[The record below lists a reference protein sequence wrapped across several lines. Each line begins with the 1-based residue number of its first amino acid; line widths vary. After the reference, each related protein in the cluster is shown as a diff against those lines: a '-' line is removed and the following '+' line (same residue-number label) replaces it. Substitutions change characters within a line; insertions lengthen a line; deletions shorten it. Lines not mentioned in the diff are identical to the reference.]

1 MTVEDAIQDQA
12 QDAQIERILQGDART
27 LARTLS
33 QVENRPGAATTEL
46 LRRLYPH
53 CGKAFIIGVTGSPGA
68 GKSTLVDGLA
78 QLYRRQE
85 LKVAILAVDPT
96 SPFSGGAILGD
107 RVRMQRLSRDSG
119 VFIRSM
125 ATRGRMGG
133 LSSAVEEALV
143 VLDAAGFDILIVE
156 TVGVG
161 QDEVD
166 IAKAAHATL
175 VVLVPGMGDDI
186 QAVKAGIMEIADVFA
201 VNKADREE
209 AGKTEAE
216 LKALL
221 SMSERPDGWT
231 PPVVMTV
238 ATSRS
243 GIEELAQA
251 LQDYRRHLQQRQE
264 TSPRTRHLYR
274 ERLLEMLRDRLL
286 HEVLDKIPASRLD
299 EAVEDWMQA
308 KADPYTILDRLL
320 ASPTVKE
327 ENDD

>member
-1 MTVEDAIQDQA
+1 MTAEDAFEEAAIEGQV
-12 QDAQIERILQGDART
+12 ERILSADPRT

-33 QVENRPGAATTEL
+33 QVENRPGPATTEL
-46 LRRLYPH
+46 MRRLYPH
-53 CGKAFIIGVTGSPGA
+53 GGKAFIVGVTGSPGA

-78 QLYRRQE
+78 QLYREQG

-133 LSSAVEEALV
+133 LSSAVQEALM
-143 VLDAAGFDILIVE
+143 VLDAAAFDILIVE

-166 IAKAAHATL
+166 VAKAAHATL
-175 VVLVPGMGDDI
+175 VVLVPGMGDGI

-201 VNKADREE
+201 INKADRDE

-221 SMSERPDGWT
+221 QMSERPDGWT
-231 PPVVMTV
+231 PLIVKTV
-238 ATSRS
+238 ATSGS
-243 GIEELAQA
+243 GLTELVQA
-251 LQDYRRHLQQRQE
+251 LKSYRSHLQSRQE
-264 TSPRTRHLYR
+264 PSPRTHHLYR

-286 HEVLDKIPASRLD
+286 QGALKNIPPQRLD
-299 EAVEDWMQA
+299 ESAREWMQR
-308 KADPYTILDRLL
+308 KSDPYTILDRLL
-320 ASPTVKE
+320 ASATE
-327 ENDD
+327 EHEHD